1 MISKENL
8 VCNKAFEWDYHGKLS
23 NAFQD
28 LLIKSLQITIVIR
41 IFPFTTIP
49 QRTGLLSEVTHASDA
64 PVVLK
69 WPRSLSRLQY
79 SRVESNVKTSSK
91 VPDARIPH
99 EVYTVYACQLPNC
112 ANTSVE
118 MVGGCQ
124 TGRGRYVLEE
134 LRLDGGGRGVRRP
147 GAK

>member
-8 VCNKAFEWDYHGKLS
+8 VCNKAFERDYHGKLS

-28 LLIKSLQITIVIR
+28 LLIKSLQITIIIR
-41 IFPFTTIP
+41 IFPFATIP
-49 QRTGLLSEVTHASDA
+49 QRTKLLSEVTHASDA

-91 VPDARIPH
+91 VPDARIPPI
-99 EVYTVYACQLPNC
+99 T
-112 ANTSVE
+112 
-118 MVGGCQ
+118 
-124 TGRGRYVLEE
+124 
-134 LRLDGGGRGVRRP
+134 
-147 GAK
+147 